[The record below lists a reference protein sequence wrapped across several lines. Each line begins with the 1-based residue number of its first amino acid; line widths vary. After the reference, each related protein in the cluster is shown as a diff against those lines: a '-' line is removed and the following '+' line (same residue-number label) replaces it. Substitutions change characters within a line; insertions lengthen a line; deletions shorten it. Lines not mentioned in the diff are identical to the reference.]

1 MPPYSSLA
9 VGYVEC
15 KADEIFRNSKG
26 IEYAEYVKKMLGRF
40 LDDVFLKWRLSLG
53 DPQEFFNVMN
63 TIDEK
68 ISFTIETGKRIPFLD
83 VQFILSDDGQL
94 STDIYYK
101 ETDTHNYVQFGSFHP
116 HKTLTNIPFSLARRI
131 LIIVSDENVR
141 NIFL

>member
-1 MPPYSSLA
+1 
-9 VGYVEC
+9 
-15 KADEIFRNSKG
+15 
-26 IEYAEYVKKMLGRF
+26 MLGRF

-94 STDIYYK
+94 
-101 ETDTHNYVQFGSFHP
+101 
-116 HKTLTNIPFSLARRI
+116 
-131 LIIVSDENVR
+131 
-141 NIFL
+141 